1 MLIFRTPGLCEKC
14 GVDFYGGFINST
26 SSIYGM
32 PNAREEAAWQ
42 MVKSMDSGPRLHGF
56 KARLCYLTIWVS
68 YPALGKLLSLSTS
81 ISSSVVK
88 VRIVSTS
95 QGYSEH

>member
-1 MLIFRTPGLCEKC
+1 MVDSLIAPAAFMECLTP
-14 GVDFYGGFINST
+14 
-26 SSIYGM
+26 
-32 PNAREEAAWQ
+32 EERLHGR